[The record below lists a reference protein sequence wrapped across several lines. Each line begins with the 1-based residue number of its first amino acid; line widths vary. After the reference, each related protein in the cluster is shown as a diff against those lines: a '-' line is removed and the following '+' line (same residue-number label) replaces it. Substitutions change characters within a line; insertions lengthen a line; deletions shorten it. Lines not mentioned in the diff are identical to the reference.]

1 MTGQRRIR
9 FDRPLPEKNGAP
21 LRNCF
26 ARRKSELLGVVRW
39 VIIIRGQRHTC
50 GVSVKYLN
58 GETRLARAETAANIR
73 ELRRRH
79 RPDLVSR
86 ADLAILLH
94 ASGLD
99 EHGQG
104 EAYRSH
110 YVTSEGQDAWNRCTR
125 MVAIGLM
132 RKGEASALTGG
143 SDVFFVT
150 RVGVDAA
157 RRNAPPPPKLTR
169 GQKRYREYLAA
180 DCSESFAEFLR
191 RRWYTTY

>member
-1 MTGQRRIR
+1 MSNSHTTERAMPKK
-9 FDRPLPEKNGAP
+9 DGAP
-21 LRNCF
+21 LPNCF
-26 ARRKSELLGVVRW
+26 ARQADDFTGTMRW
-39 VIIIRGQRHTC
+39 VIVIRWRQFHC
-50 GVSVKYLN
+50 GSSVKHL
-58 GETRLARAETAANIR
+58 TAETKAARKEVAEYIR
-73 ELRRRH
+73 AFRREN
-79 RPDLVSR
+79 RPDLICR

-99 EHGQG
+99 EHGRG

-110 YVTSEGQDAWNRCTR
+110 YVTSDGQDAWNRCAR
-125 MVAIGLM
+125 MVAVGLM

-143 SDVFFVT
+143 PDVFLVT

-169 GQKRYREYLAA
+169 GQKRYREFLAA
-180 DCSESFAEFLR
+180 DCSEPFAEFLR